1 MEAAVAATERE
12 SVGLPAVLATRL
24 QRRLCGLLG
33 MRSLLGAAG
42 RLLAGLFGGVVA
54 GGASQAATLPED
66 SAEVMVHAYDGGGVK
81 AIGPAFLVR
90 KSLADKVSLSAQYV
104 VDAVSNA
111 SIDVVTTASPYKE
124 TRTAI
129 EVGAQTVVRDSKL
142 QVSASRSR
150 EPDYVA
156 TNFNFD
162 AVHEVF
168 GGMTTVSLGFSRGSD
183 KVGKKGTPG
192 YFDDALHWQYRAGV
206 TQILTSRWLLGVNAE
221 ALADSGY
228 LGSPYRVARVFGA
241 GVAERHPRTRSG
253 RAVKLRTA
261 YDTGELLARSAVRAE
276 YRAYW
281 DNWKIRAGTTEFGF
295 SKYLGERFLLD
306 TTLRLYS
313 QSKALFYSDNAQAE
327 TEFVSRN
334 RQLSAF
340 TSTGIGA
347 KLSYRWPG
355 LPSGFDLKL
364 NAAVERKSFRYKDF
378 SDLRT
383 GQAYGFDATLVQAY
397 VSGTF

>member
-1 MEAAVAATERE
+1 VAAIERLRNN
-12 SVGLPAVLATRL
+12 SQRWLRGGALCLKRALHGTGLGVMRL
-24 QRRLCGLLG
+24 SGG
-33 MRSLLGAAG
+33 V
-42 RLLAGLFGGVVA
+42 FGGVCA
-54 GGASQAATLPED
+54 TATAHAASLPQD
-66 SAEVMVHAYDGGGVK
+66 TAEVLVHAYDGGGVK

-90 KSLADKVSLSAQYV
+90 KSLANKVSLSAQYY

-124 TRTAI
+124 TRTAL
-129 EVGAQTVVRDSKL
+129 ELGAQAVVRDSTL
-142 QVSASRSR
+142 SLSVSHSR

-156 TNFNFD
+156 RAYNFD
-162 AVHEVF
+162 AAHEVF
-168 GGMTTVSLGFSRGSD
+168 GGLTTVSLGFSRGSD

-192 YFDDALHWQYRAGV
+192 YFDEALHWQYRAGV
-206 TQILTSRWLLGVNAE
+206 TQILTSKWLLSLNAE
-221 ALADSGY
+221 AIADSGY

-241 GVAERHPRTRSG
+241 GVAERNPRTRSS
-253 RAVKLRTA
+253 RAVKLRTI
-261 YDTGELLARSAVRAE
+261 YDTGELISRSSVRAE

-313 QSKALFYSDNAQAE
+313 QSKALFYSDNAQAD

-347 KLSYRWPG
+347 KVSYRWPG
-355 LPSGFDLKL
+355 QPLGLDLKL
-364 NAAVERKSFRYKDF
+364 NAAIERKSFRFKDF
-378 SDLRT
+378 TDLRT
-383 GQAYGFDATLVQAY
+383 GQNYSFDANLVQAY
-397 VSGTF
+397 VSANF